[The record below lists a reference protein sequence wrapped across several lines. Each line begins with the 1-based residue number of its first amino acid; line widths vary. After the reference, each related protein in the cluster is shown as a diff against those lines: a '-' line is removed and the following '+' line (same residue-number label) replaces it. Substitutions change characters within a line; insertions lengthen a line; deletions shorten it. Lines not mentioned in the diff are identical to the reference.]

1 MTRIKIKKLV
11 GALFVCGLPA
21 FVMSGCI
28 CVKNQYQKVFGVDES
43 VNESTGYYSYL
54 DAQLSDNK
62 IVVPEGLDN
71 PGRNSQLKVPS
82 VNPDTLKG
90 NVGEKVDVRPP
101 AAPYRA
107 DFGSYTQW
115 IDNEAIVWFEKDGS
129 HGIRTEDDAWML
141 IDSMLRTMKVG
152 IGEVSD
158 GQYVL
163 TTVSSD
169 FTDYGKPY
177 SELDEDNGILRYRQI
192 YQLRVGRN
200 SANEIGI
207 ASRLLASGRFL
218 SNGYSV
224 NKDLSPIEQERFTM
238 GFSNNIIHAL
248 NDRFVERAYDP
259 ENLVIT
265 LGKDNNGHDA
275 ILVEAPFDTT
285 NMVLVRTF
293 PRIGWSVTAHSV
305 AKAQYDIEVL
315 DSSDEQVVYTN
326 STSLDIDQGT
336 YKIRVGIHG
345 NMSAITLYDKDD
357 APVPYEVVSRIYQG
371 FAQVMSAQFVEYTN
385 NQANVVKAK

>member
-1 MTRIKIKKLV
+1 MKKL
-11 GALFVCGLPA
+11 GSALCLCVLPT

-28 CVKNQYQKVFGVDES
+28 TIKNQYQKVFGVDES
-43 VNESTGYYSYL
+43 MQESTGYYSYL
-54 DAQLSDNK
+54 DAELSNNN

-71 PGRNSQLKVPS
+71 PGKNSQLKVPA
-82 VNPDTLKG
+82 VDPKTLRG
-90 NVGEKVDVRPP
+90 NVGKHVDVRPP

-115 IDNEAIVWFEKDGS
+115 IDNEAIVWFEKDGT

-141 IDSMLRTMKVG
+141 IDSMLRSMKVG
-152 IGEVSD
+152 IGEVAD

-163 TTVSSD
+163 TTIASD
-169 FTDYGKPY
+169 YSDYGKPY
-177 SELDEDNGILRYRQI
+177 SDLDADTGLLRYRQI

-207 ASRLLASGRFL
+207 ASRLLASGRYL
-218 SNGYSV
+218 SNGYSS
-224 NKDLSPIEQERFTM
+224 NKDLDPIEQERFTM

-248 NDRFVERAYDP
+248 NERFVERAYDP

-285 NMVLVRTF
+285 NKLLVKTF

-315 DSSDEQVVYTN
+315 DSSDELVMYSN
-326 STSLDIDQGT
+326 STLLDIDHGT

-357 APVPYEVVSRIYQG
+357 APVPYEVISRIYQG
-371 FAQVMSAQFVEYTN
+371 FAQVMSAQFVEYTK
-385 NQANVVKAK
+385 NQANVVKVK

>member
-1 MTRIKIKKLV
+1 MTRIKFKKL
-11 GALFVCGLPA
+11 GSALFVCALPA
-21 FVMSGCI
+21 FVMSGCVSI
-28 CVKNQYQKVFGVDES
+28 KNQYQKVFGVDES
-43 VNESTGYYSYL
+43 MQESTGYYSYL
-54 DAQLSDNK
+54 DAELSNNS

-71 PGRNSQLKVPS
+71 PGKNSQLKVPA
-82 VNPDTLKG
+82 VNPNTLRG

-101 AAPYRA
+101 AAPFRA

-115 IDNEAIVWFEKDGS
+115 IDNEAIVWFEKDGT
-129 HGIRTEDDAWML
+129 HGIRSEDDAWML
-141 IDSMLRTMKVG
+141 IDSMLRSMKVA
-152 IGEVSD
+152 IGEVAD
-158 GQYVL
+158 GQYIL
-163 TTVSSD
+163 TTVESD

-177 SELDEDNGILRYRQI
+177 TELDEDNGILRYRQI

-207 ASRLLASGRFL
+207 ACRLLKSDRYL
-218 SNGYSV
+218 SNGYSAS
-224 NKDLSPIEQERFTM
+224 KDLEPVEQERFTM

-248 NDRFVERAYDP
+248 NERFVENSYDP
-259 ENLVIT
+259 ENLVVT

-285 NMVLVRTF
+285 NKILVRTF

-305 AKAQYDIEVL
+305 AKAQYDIQVL
-315 DSSDEQVVYTN
+315 DSSDELVMYTN
-326 STSLDIDQGT
+326 STLLDIDQGT

-371 FAQVMSAQFVEYTN
+371 FAHALEVQFAEYTK
-385 NQANVVKAK
+385 NQSNVVKAK